1 MAVSIVQ
8 TLEEI
13 EEVHRAKPR
22 GGHPLWVALMEGALN
37 KGQVQEFLRQFSVIP
52 LYNHL
57 YHGRLYVNC
66 PDPIWRQRLAEVC
79 YEEATGRLFADG
91 VPHYQL
97 YLRIG
102 EAMGIP
108 TKEMYD
114 TEFGVGAIAFR
125 AYFEYI
131 CSKSFLEGVSAH
143 MLGAEAQVP
152 GVSGKVGRALM
163 KRFGLSEHDVAFYTV
178 HDDADK
184 EHKEIGQELLEQFA
198 KTDEELR
205 LVVRTV
211 RDMVDVS
218 YLLYDDIY
226 RRVQSV
232 KGT

>member
-1 MAVSIVQ
+1 MSLKHDQVLA
-8 TLEEI
+8 EI
-13 EEVHRAKPR
+13 EKIHRAKPR
-22 GGHPLWVALMEGALN
+22 GTHPLWVALMEGTLGKA
-37 KGQVQEFLRQFSVIP
+37 QVQEFLCQFSVIP

-66 PDPIWRQRLAEVC
+66 PDPAWRQRMAEVC

-91 VPHYQL
+91 VPHYKL
-97 YLRIG
+97 YLRVG
-102 EAMGIP
+102 EAMGISP
-108 TKEMYD
+108 QVMYK

-131 CSKSFLEGVSAH
+131 CGKSFLEGVSAH

-163 KRFGLSEHDVAFYTV
+163 SLFGLSEDDVAFYTV

-184 EHKEIGQELLEQFA
+184 EHSDIGRELLEQFA
-198 KTDEELR
+198 KTEDDLR

-211 RDMVDVS
+211 RDTVDMS
-218 YLLYDDIY
+218 YLLYDDIF
-226 RRVQSV
+226 RRVQTI
-232 KGT
+232 K